1 MKLFITHISCHTL
14 CDRPTWLSIIEM
26 GLLLLDMYVVYQSK
40 TLPRGN
46 SFLMIGRFNSII
58 VTLNMKSS
66 TSSNV
71 VNNDK
76 CVEHNL

>member
-40 TLPRGN
+40 TLPGGN
-46 SFLMIGRFNSII
+46 SFLKVQQCYCNIKHEKPNIM
-58 VTLNMKSS
+58 LLLM
-66 TSSNV
+66 
-71 VNNDK
+71 
-76 CVEHNL
+76 